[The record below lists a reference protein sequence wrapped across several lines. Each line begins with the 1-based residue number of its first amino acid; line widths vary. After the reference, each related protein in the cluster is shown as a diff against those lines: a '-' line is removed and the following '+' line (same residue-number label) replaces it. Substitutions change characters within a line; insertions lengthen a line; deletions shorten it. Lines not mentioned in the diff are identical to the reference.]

1 MHDLTTTSQK
11 AGTSL
16 ARIRKNAKRRK
27 VNCPPRYTE
36 NLVTMY
42 NKYGA
47 LDTEEGM
54 ESDAEAGKG

>member
-1 MHDLTTTSQK
+1 MQK
-11 AGTSL
+11 
-16 ARIRKNAKRRK
+16 RKAPKLN
-27 VNCPPRYTE
+27 PPPPPCYTE

-54 ESDAEAGKG
+54 ESDAAGNEDGHTTMEHTWLAG